1 MSFLKIKDKLINK
14 NSIVQLIT
22 KDVDNIF
29 GNDLQIQFITDTGNH
44 IDIIFDNQT
53 EKSEALDYILT
64 KLQRGYC
71 CDLYEFSKGEYI
83 NLHKVENIHIEKSN
97 ETTWIYVVLNDKKYM
112 TEIFEYNK
120 DFYDCFESPEDLLD
134 EIEERVV

>member
-1 MSFLKIKDKLINK
+1 MYQKKEK
-14 NSIVQLIT
+14 NS
-22 KDVDNIF
+22 
-29 GNDLQIQFITDTGNH
+29 
-44 IDIIFDNQT
+44 
-53 EKSEALDYILT
+53 SYI
-64 KLQRGYC
+64 KQ
-71 CDLYEFSKGEYI
+71 EESYI